1 MKSKRIFKET
11 FVKTENNINSKI
23 PYSNKEEIIRYKNKT
38 EENIYHHTRM
48 IKLTRKDV
56 EKIKKLQKWWKNLM
70 RLNPYRKSQKIFF
83 RRKNDNMQEKHS
95 SNSSSNDLGKN
106 KYDNSTNNNY
116 RNKFRYSS
124 NSNSNSSF
132 NTNVNSYSNNT
143 YNNNLKKNHY
153 SKSYTNVNNTYNTY
167 NSTNSNKKNYYI
179 QNITRKTDAA
189 SNNQYPGSL
198 STSPSV
204 KSRYFVETR
213 KIEIFKKPNYSD
225 NKPYSKSSRNS
236 FISFSELSKFEVKNM
251 IRNIWNEESFCST
264 VESLSCLSS
273 GNRSINNND
282 SLQNNTILLEEYEE
296 EIHKLRKLLVDK
308 NKNWNEINIPSPI
321 NEIHIE
327 SFKNDSQKEQF
338 DIDYMLVGCKE
349 KKNNLRGTISNASE
363 DILEIQEINALSIIS
378 TKNKNKNIICQHLQ
392 SMTIF
397 SDKNYKQN
405 NEIKLSFQKIEE
417 INITSI
423 IPKQKNQNK
432 IQELDGIQI
441 LNTNND
447 SKIKNDLI
455 IQKLD
460 RIFIRC
466 FSHNNFKII
475 QELDGLQILKQEK
488 QVKIFPQCVDELL
501 IQRAY
506 DMSPGNNLTSNEL
519 KIQGSGLNILSF
531 EKNKELEEQQMDKF
545 YIAGLPLSELG
556 DQTQEKIKVLI
567 PLAENSIIEKERF
580 TLKGIENIDKQN
592 ILEKVDNIELKGE
605 ENIKE
610 KINILNKNDWS
621 KLIKPIKATKL
632 VIKSD
637 KKSPKKIIQKEK
649 IETVERIYY
658 NNNKNWNGIIKPI
671 KTTKLNIKGIK
682 FYNIWDNLNIEEKDN
697 IYIANKLKE
706 KEELITES
714 FAFNL
719 TENNKQFRDELLIE
733 NNGFYLIDK
742 KINKEQNLLPC
753 RCEQINLEELSINN
767 NNEKIELKMIK
778 ENYLFIKGKNKIIEN
793 EINLNELNKEKLIFI
808 KQTSNIISLSGLDK
822 PKPQIIT
829 VQKNWKNIL
838 RGQKSCKFS
847 LLAKEKAIKNN
858 KLLVA
863 NGDKFFIQKE
873 IEDDIIYNDD
883 YNSRR
888 EKLKS
893 AKKENEIVI
902 PKYQREIR
910 AQIAKVKEISES
922 ESSSLSELDVL
933 EGIKNKK
940 YLNNDLK
947 NITNG
952 YEMKIINGEVIYTAK
967 NKIGDDLGVKKE
979 ENKIMINNESFKK
992 NVKKKQI
999 IINNFRISKTL
1010 ENFDDNNM
1018 NGQNVI
1024 NKSFNTYNNN
1034 NDNDDIIMSP
1044 RFPNNENKINLSNI
1058 NNIKGQI
1065 IFNPKFTT
1073 IKSHYSTKSFNIP
1086 RSGNVVINSRREYEK
1101 PLLAKGGNISD
1112 RILNEKKKNDQ
1123 IIKIKRSKIKNVEL
1137 LRDYDSQ
1144 YSF

>member
-1 MKSKRIFKET
+1 
-11 FVKTENNINSKI
+11 
-23 PYSNKEEIIRYKNKT
+23 
-38 EENIYHHTRM
+38 
-48 IKLTRKDV
+48 
-56 EKIKKLQKWWKNLM
+56 
-70 RLNPYRKSQKIFF
+70 
-83 RRKNDNMQEKHS
+83 
-95 SNSSSNDLGKN
+95 
-106 KYDNSTNNNY
+106 
-116 RNKFRYSS
+116 
-124 NSNSNSSF
+124 
-132 NTNVNSYSNNT
+132 
-143 YNNNLKKNHY
+143 
-153 SKSYTNVNNTYNTY
+153 
-167 NSTNSNKKNYYI
+167 
-179 QNITRKTDAA
+179 
-189 SNNQYPGSL
+189 
-198 STSPSV
+198 
-204 KSRYFVETR
+204 
-213 KIEIFKKPNYSD
+213 
-225 NKPYSKSSRNS
+225 
-236 FISFSELSKFEVKNM
+236 
-251 IRNIWNEESFCST
+251 
-264 VESLSCLSS
+264 
-273 GNRSINNND
+273 
-282 SLQNNTILLEEYEE
+282 
-296 EIHKLRKLLVDK
+296 
-308 NKNWNEINIPSPI
+308 
-321 NEIHIE
+321 
-327 SFKNDSQKEQF
+327 
-338 DIDYMLVGCKE
+338 
-349 KKNNLRGTISNASE
+349 
-363 DILEIQEINALSIIS
+363 
-378 TKNKNKNIICQHLQ
+378 
-392 SMTIF
+392 
-397 SDKNYKQN
+397 
-405 NEIKLSFQKIEE
+405 
-417 INITSI
+417 
-423 IPKQKNQNK
+423 
-432 IQELDGIQI
+432 
-441 LNTNND
+441 
-447 SKIKNDLI
+447 
-455 IQKLD
+455 
-460 RIFIRC
+460 
-466 FSHNNFKII
+466 
-475 QELDGLQILKQEK
+475 
-488 QVKIFPQCVDELL
+488 
-501 IQRAY
+501 
-506 DMSPGNNLTSNEL
+506 
-519 KIQGSGLNILSF
+519 
-531 EKNKELEEQQMDKF
+531 
-545 YIAGLPLSELG
+545 
-556 DQTQEKIKVLI
+556 
-567 PLAENSIIEKERF
+567 
-580 TLKGIENIDKQN
+580 
-592 ILEKVDNIELKGE
+592 
-605 ENIKE
+605 
-610 KINILNKNDWS
+610 
-621 KLIKPIKATKL
+621 
-632 VIKSD
+632 
-637 KKSPKKIIQKEK
+637 
-649 IETVERIYY
+649 
-658 NNNKNWNGIIKPI
+658 
-671 KTTKLNIKGIK
+671 
-682 FYNIWDNLNIEEKDN
+682 
-697 IYIANKLKE
+697 
-706 KEELITES
+706 
-714 FAFNL
+714 
-719 TENNKQFRDELLIE
+719 
-733 NNGFYLIDK
+733 
-742 KINKEQNLLPC
+742 
-753 RCEQINLEELSINN
+753 
-767 NNEKIELKMIK
+767 MIK
-778 ENYLFIKGKNKIIEN
+778 ENYLFIKGKNK
-793 EINLNELNKEKLIFI
+793 KKLIFI

-893 AKKENEIVI
+893 AKKEKEIII

-1137 LRDYDSQ
+1137 LRDFDSQ